1 MHRCIYIFVLKI
13 IKQFTFLLEGTIAY
27 KIVMTRK
34 MIEGKKNISVLY
46 KGNAI
51 ENPLNR
57 RIPQPEQNYTFLSE
71 QPLSSTS
78 NFGIF
83 AVNWLFH

>member
-1 MHRCIYIFVLKI
+1 MYIYFCSEDHQFIFLGEGI
-13 IKQFTFLLEGTIAY
+13 IVY
-27 KIVMTRK
+27 KIVVTRK

-71 QPLSSTS
+71 QPLSSIS

>member
-1 MHRCIYIFVLKI
+1 
-13 IKQFTFLLEGTIAY
+13 
-27 KIVMTRK
+27 MTKK

-57 RIPQPEQNYTFLSE
+57 RIPQPEQNYTFFIRTTSKLDK
-71 QPLSSTS
+71 QFWDICCKLAVPLSRFLNTIKRIS
-78 NFGIF
+78 
-83 AVNWLFH
+83 

>member
-1 MHRCIYIFVLKI
+1 
-13 IKQFTFLLEGTIAY
+13 
-27 KIVMTRK
+27 

-71 QPLSSTS
+71 QPLSSIS